1 MSEVSTSFEAR
12 NRLVETLQL
21 DLVGPDNRHA
31 FAAEVLPE
39 SPSRWYLVPVDAPED
54 QRFDAQSQEEIDS
67 PAEAESVDD
76 NEPTDR
82 TAATCTRRWA

>member
-21 DLVGPDNRHA
+21 DLVGPGTRHA

-39 SPSRWYLVPVDAPED
+39 SPSRWYL
-54 QRFDAQSQEEIDS
+54 
-67 PAEAESVDD
+67 
-76 NEPTDR
+76 TG
-82 TAATCTRRWA
+82 